1 MAGENENEVD
11 ENEQQNDAQQQDTDT
26 NPLAST
32 GSKDWDKIIDDS
44 AGIGEKQ
51 DEQKASNTT
60 GKSADGTQQAPIKQV
75 DPAAVKQQQPPD
87 NITQQRQSTP
97 QDQVTQQTRAPARK
111 FGNLFQAGPD
121 GNIYDTNGGLIAKQ
135 GLARSTFHRIWP
147 TIEILARERAG
158 LQQTVQNYESANE
171 LAKREGLSL
180 DEHGA
185 ALQMFAQYKKD
196 PVKTLNT
203 LLTLA
208 EQAGRDVSTIRQS
221 SGPAVTDIRAAVQEI
236 VQEAIKPFSFL
247 TEQQK
252 VIQQQN
258 DDLEDVRNQY
268 AEFVEEFPDSIVH
281 TDALAR
287 VMRDKNISAREAY
300 YAVRAFAA
308 TNGLD
313 WNKPLAEQLVAKDQQ
328 RNPSGD
334 GQNRRQLPRMGGRN
348 TREDTHVENGALDQN
363 NANDSW
369 DAIAKKAMAK
379 HGIQL

>member
-1 MAGENENEVD
+1 MAGENESEV
-11 ENEQQNDAQQQDTDT
+11 EEQEVEQTQQSDDS

-75 DPAAVKQQQPPD
+75 DPAAVKQQQPTD
-87 NITQQRQSTP
+87 NTTQQRQSAP

-208 EQAGRDVSTIRQS
+208 EQAGRDVSTIRQAT
-221 SGPAVTDIRAAVQEI
+221 GPSVTDIASRLEEI
-236 VQEAIKPFSFL
+236 VDSRLKPFSFL
-247 TEQQK
+247 TEQRRVDQE
-252 VIQQQN
+252 QQAIREEVQN
-258 DDLEDVRNQY
+258 EY
-268 AEFVEEFPDSIVH
+268 AEFVEEFPDSIPH

-287 VMRDKNISAREAY
+287 VMHDKRISAREAY